1 VGWVEREQAAGR
13 WSLVGGDFNL
23 ERANVAEQIAPGWSV
38 SAHGPTYDPPGNP
51 YTVAGSN
58 DRPEKHA
65 DRSTGRSVRTIDF
78 LVNSSPSVLQVRS
91 GVLRHLALS
100 DHYFLEHRV
109 TLTAR

>member
-1 VGWVEREQAAGR
+1 
-13 WSLVGGDFNL
+13 
-23 ERANVAEQIAPGWSV
+23 
-38 SAHGPTYDPPGNP
+38 
-51 YTVAGSN
+51 
-58 DRPEKHA
+58 
-65 DRSTGRSVRTIDF
+65 VRTIDF